1 MFTYSILIDGELKC
15 YGVTGKDAVVLMNT
29 FAQQD
34 DGTEEVSAVLE
45 CSTVRSYTAF
55 EPREVR

>member
-1 MFTYSILIDGELKC
+1 MFTYSILIDGTVKAR
-15 YGVTGKDAVVLMNT
+15 GVTGKDAVILMNA
-29 FAQQD
+29 FAHQG